1 MGPHQSSQRPG
12 RVELLKELV
21 LRMESAM
28 SQKHALL
35 DEKGSCIYSL
45 SGNLRSFVAKQSRL
59 QGSRSDGLLEVVNLV
74 SICWFMCRGLHAAAA
89 EADEDAV
96 PRLPRFQVCYG
107 GNQMEPRKRHL
118 EIALGE
124 DDIDGAGCHGETTT
138 SWPSQASPSSAAL
151 LPLPHLLPISSL
163 RLSPPVTEQEQK
175 QENLD
180 RNDDPEAK
188 HD

>member
-1 MGPHQSSQRPG
+1 MLPSTARPAG
-12 RVELLKELV
+12 
-21 LRMESAM
+21 
-28 SQKHALL
+28 
-35 DEKGSCIYSL
+35 
-45 SGNLRSFVAKQSRL
+45 
-59 QGSRSDGLLEVVNLV
+59 
-74 SICWFMCRGLHAAAA
+74 AAAYTQPQLRQMRTQCLVFLA
-89 EADEDAV
+89 
-96 PRLPRFQVCYG
+96 FK
-107 GNQMEPRKRHL
+107 NQMEPRKRHL